1 MNVTAVMTPRDDLV
15 TATVPGSREDVLNVL
30 QQREFSSVP
39 VVKETEDGEV
49 FRGIVSRER
58 LIEEPNEEQLA
69 LLLEAVESIDPKA
82 TLEELAQHMTRTG
95 ARRVPVVDGGLS
107 GIVTITDVV
116 RAIAGNE
123 LDVTAEVGEYA
134 TRTVH
139 SAYRDTPLQAAR
151 RSLTYADEPYAVV
164 LDDEGSMAGIFTEID
179 LVSVAEV
186 VQIEEETGDGM
197 AGQDSEWAWEGIK
210 AMGNRITT
218 TLNVEFPDETVESI
232 MTDDVVTVS
241 NTTSVTEAAQ
251 HLIRHDIQQ
260 VPLFTGGQLAGIVK
274 DMDLLG
280 ALHE

>member
-1 MNVTAVMTPRDDLV
+1 MNVTAVMTPRDELV
-15 TATVPGSREDVLNVL
+15 TATVPGSREDVLKVL

-39 VVKETEDGEV
+39 VVKETDDGEV

-69 LLLEAVESIDPKA
+69 LLLEEIEPVSPEA
-82 TLEELAQHMTRTG
+82 TLTELAKHMAETG
-95 ARRVPVVDGGLS
+95 ERRIPVVDGGLE

-116 RAIAGNE
+116 RAIAGNDLE
-123 LDVTAEVGEYA
+123 VDADVGGYA

-139 SAYRDTPLQAAR
+139 SAYIETPLQAAR

-164 LDDEGSMAGIFTEID
+164 LDDEGEMAGIFTEID
-179 LVSVAEV
+179 IVAVAEV
-186 VQIEEETGDGM
+186 VQSEEETGDGM

-210 AMGNRITT
+210 AMGNRVTT
-218 TLNVEFPDETVESI
+218 TLNVELPDTTVESI
-232 MTDDVVTVS
+232 MTDEVVRVA
-241 NTTSVTEAAQ
+241 NTNSVTETAQ
-251 HLIRHDIQQ
+251 LLIRHDIQQ

-280 ALHE
+280 ALYE